1 MDNMNE
7 EEKNMSNLPIIKRV
21 QLLEQSFKSLN
32 SKVNMEQINKE
43 LFNINY
49 LLNEKAP
56 KIEYLQLKDQLSRYI
71 FKNS

>member
-56 KIEYLQLKDQLSRYI
+56 KIEYLQLKDQLSR
-71 FKNS
+71 